1 MLRRA
6 GLVATGG
13 PTVIDLS
20 KHEPIPDDVAPA
32 PRPRLPIG
40 MRFGG
45 VVSFVWRPRPVI
57 VTVIAAVGAFVFF
70 CMSIRMGDL
79 PLSFTQVVETLIG
92 RGDALSTFIVNDL
105 RLPRALMAVIVGA
118 GLAMSGAIVQSIS
131 HNPLASPDILGISAG
146 AGVTAVFLLTAGG
159 AATGVVRYGM
169 PGIALAGALITGVLV
184 YVLAARGGM
193 NGMRL
198 ILIGVA
204 VNALMHALITWM
216 MVRADIDQV
225 GQAQTWLVGSLD
237 ARTWDQVIGTGV
249 LTAIAAVVAI
259 VAAFALRAV
268 QLGDDVAQGLGVGLG
283 RTRAVLLI
291 AAVVLAAAA
300 VSGAGP
306 IAFVAFVSPQVT
318 MRLTGLSSPPL
329 IPSAAVGAFLLAG
342 ADLVARTLL
351 PVTLPVGIV
360 TAAVGGPFLVY
371 LLIRQNV
378 RSSR

>member
-1 MLRRA
+1 M
-6 GLVATGG
+6 
-13 PTVIDLS
+13 IDLS
-20 KHEPIPDDVAPA
+20 KHEPVPDDVAPA

-92 RGDALSTFIVNDL
+92 QGDALSTFIVNDL

-146 AGVTAVFLLTAGG
+146 AGVTAVFLLTTGG

-268 QLGDDVAQGLGVGLG
+268 QLGDDVAQGLGIGLG

-329 IPSAAVGAFLLAG
+329 IPSAAVGACLLAG

>member
-1 MLRRA
+1 M
-6 GLVATGG
+6 
-13 PTVIDLS
+13 IDLS